1 MKIIVDNK
9 TSNIKVDNDITTS
22 DHILHQA
29 LRVFTFNRRHS
40 HSNTLTKGEVS
51 GTNKKPWKQ
60 KGTGRARV
68 GYARNPIWRHGS
80 VVFGPR
86 AERNYKLSLS
96 KTSKKV
102 ALSRAIILKSEDII
116 VSDSLEAQTT
126 KMALSN
132 VLALGADLKRRLMIV
147 IDNADKINLNGYM
160 NLSTI
165 NIVTWQDLNA
175 ADIVSS
181 NTIICSH
188 SLLDNLKKILKT
200 EKGGK

>member
-9 TSNIKVDNDITTS
+9 TSNIKVDNVNPVS
-22 DHILHQA
+22 DQILHQA
-29 LRVFTFNRRHS
+29 LRVFISNKRHS
-40 HSNTLTKGEVS
+40 HSNTLTKGEVR

-68 GYARNPIWRHGS
+68 GYARNPLWRHGS

-86 AERNYKLSLS
+86 ANRNYKLSLS

-102 ALSRAIILKSEDII
+102 ALSRAIKLMSDNII
-116 VSDSLEAQTT
+116 VSDQIEAKGT
-126 KMALSN
+126 KVAISNLSN
-132 VLALGADLKRRLMIV
+132 LGVDIKKRVLI
-147 IDNADKINLNGYM
+147 IINNNDNINLNGYL
-160 NLSTI
+160 NLSSI
-165 NIVTWQDLNA
+165 SIVLWQDLNMA
-175 ADIVSS
+175 NIVGS

-188 SLLDNLKKILKT
+188 SLLDNLKNILKT